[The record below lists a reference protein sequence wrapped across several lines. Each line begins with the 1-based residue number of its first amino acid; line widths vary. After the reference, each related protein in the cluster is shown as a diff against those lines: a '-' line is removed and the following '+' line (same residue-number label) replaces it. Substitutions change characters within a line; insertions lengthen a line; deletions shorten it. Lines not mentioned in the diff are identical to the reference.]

1 MVSDNFSIII
11 VFAAYLLFMIA
22 IGVLYYRKTENLADY
37 ILGGRKLNS
46 WVTALSS
53 QASDMSGW
61 LLLGL
66 PGYAYLA
73 GMESIWLAI
82 GLAAG
87 TYLNW
92 KFVAKK
98 LRQYTEVAGDSITI
112 PVYFENRF
120 RDKSHS
126 LRIISSI
133 LILIFFLLYTSSGLV
148 AGGKLFNTVFG
159 IPYQQALLI
168 GALVIISYTFLGGF
182 MAVCWTDFFQGMLMV
197 FAIVFVPLA
206 ALKGM
211 GGYDSTVSLIESID
225 PQLLNPWTAL
235 AGGAIPLISNLAWGL
250 GYFGMPHILVR
261 FMAIE
266 SPEKIKQARIIAMV
280 WVIISLFFAVAIGIV
295 GRAYLY
301 PEFLGDGGSETIF
314 MVMVNNTF
322 TPIIAGIFLAA
333 ILAAIMSTA
342 DSQLLVAASAFTED
356 IYRISVKKR
365 AGEKELVWMG
375 RFAVILISVIA
386 YLIARDP
393 NNSVMGLVSY
403 AWAGFGAAFGPVI
416 LFSLFWRKTTRNGA
430 LGGMIVGGLVVIIW
444 KQLSGGV
451 FDMYEIVPGFILSC
465 ITLYT
470 ISILDK
476 EGPAEEILKEFD
488 RVNHIALHG
497 MSTHKEDT
505 IPLKTDLRK
514 S

>member
-1 MVSDNFSIII
+1 MVLDNINI
-11 VFAAYLLFMIA
+11 VVIFAAYLLFMIS
-22 IGVLYYRKTENLADY
+22 IGVLYYKKTKNLSDY

-46 WVTALSS
+46 WVTALSA

-66 PGYAYLA
+66 PGYAYLS
-73 GMESIWLAI
+73 GMESVWLGI

-98 LRQYTEVAGDSITI
+98 LRQYTQVAGDSITI

-133 LILIFFLLYTSSGLV
+133 LILVFFLLYTSSGLV
-148 AGGKLFNTVFG
+148 AGGKLFNTVFE

-168 GALVIISYTFLGGF
+168 GALVIITYTFLGGF
-182 MAVCWTDFFQGMLMV
+182 MAVCWTDFFQGTLMV
-197 FAIVFVPLA
+197 CAIALVPLA
-206 ALKGM
+206 AMKGI
-211 GGYDSTVSLIESID
+211 GGYDSTVSIIESID

-280 WVIISLFFAVAIGIV
+280 WVIISLIFAVVVGIV

-301 PEFLGDGGSETIF
+301 PEFLGEAGSETIF
-314 MVMVNNTF
+314 MVMINNMF
-322 TPIIAGIFLAA
+322 TPIIAGILLAA

-356 IYRISVKKR
+356 IYRIIMRKN

-375 RFAVILISVIA
+375 RFAVIIISAIA

-416 LFSLFWRKTTRNGA
+416 LFSLFWRNTTRNGA
-430 LGGMIVGGLVVIIW
+430 LGGMIVGGLTVIIW
-444 KQLSGGV
+444 KQLSGGI
-451 FDMYEIVPGFILSC
+451 FDLYEIVPGFLLSC
-465 ITLYT
+465 ITIYA

-476 EGPAEEILKEFD
+476 EGPAEEILREFD
-488 RVNHIALHG
+488 HLKQITLRGKN
-497 MSTHKEDT
+497 THK
-505 IPLKTDLRK
+505 
-514 S
+514 

>member
-1 MVSDNFSIII
+1 MVLDNISIVF

-22 IGVLYYRKTENLADY
+22 IGALYYRRTENLSDY

-46 WVTALSS
+46 WVTALSA

-66 PGYAYLA
+66 PGYAYLS
-73 GMESIWLAI
+73 GMESIWLGI

-92 KFVAKK
+92 KFIAKR
-98 LRQYTEVAGDSITI
+98 LRQYTQVAGDCITI

-120 RDKSHS
+120 RDKSHA
-126 LRIISSI
+126 LRIIASV
-133 LILIFFLLYTSSGLV
+133 LILVFFLLYTSSGLV
-148 AGGKLFNTVFG
+148 AGAKLFNTVFE
-159 IPYQQALLI
+159 IPYQQALLL
-168 GALVIISYTFLGGF
+168 GAFVIISYTFLGGF
-182 MAVCWTDFFQGMLMV
+182 MAVCWTDFFQGILM
-197 FAIVFVPLA
+197 FCAIAFVPLA
-206 ALKGM
+206 AMKGI

-280 WVIISLFFAVAIGIV
+280 WVIISLFFAVGVGII

-301 PEFLGDGGSETIF
+301 PDFLEGAGSETIF
-314 MVMVNNTF
+314 MVMVNSTF
-322 TPIIAGIFLAA
+322 TPIIAGILLAA

-342 DSQLLVAASAFTED
+342 DSQLLVSASAFTED
-356 IYRISVKKR
+356 IYRIAMKKN
-365 AGEKELVWMG
+365 ASEKELVWMG
-375 RFAVILISVIA
+375 RIAVIVISSIA

-416 LFSLFWRKTTRNGA
+416 LFSLFWKKTTRNGA
-430 LGGMIVGGLVVIIW
+430 LGGMVIGGITVIIW
-444 KQLSGGV
+444 KQLTGGI
-451 FDMYEIVPGFILSC
+451 FDLYEIVPGFILSC
-465 ITLYT
+465 ITIYT
-470 ISILDK
+470 LSITDK
-476 EGPAEEILKEFD
+476 NGPAEEILKEFD
-488 RVNHIALHG
+488 RVNHIVLNR
-497 MSTHKEDT
+497 KT
-505 IPLKTDLRK
+505 IRKGDIRPLETKFE
-514 S
+514 

>member
-1 MVSDNFSIII
+1 MVSDNFSIIL
-11 VFAAYLLFMIA
+11 VFTIYLLFMIG
-22 IGVLYYRKTENLADY
+22 IGILYYKKTENLSDY

-98 LRQYTEVAGDSITI
+98 LRQYTQVAGDSITI

-148 AGGKLFNTVFG
+148 AGGKLFNTVFE

-168 GALVIISYTFLGGF
+168 GVLVIISYTFLGGF

-197 FAIVFVPLA
+197 CAIVLVPLA
-206 ALKGM
+206 ALKGI
-211 GGYDSTVSLIESID
+211 GGYESTVNLIENID

-266 SPEKIKQARIIAMV
+266 SPDKIKQARIIAMV
-280 WVIISLFFAVAIGIV
+280 WVIISLFFAVTIGII

-301 PEFLGDGGSETIF
+301 PEFLGDVGSETIF
-314 MVMVNNTF
+314 MVMINSIF
-322 TPIIAGIFLAA
+322 TPVIAGILLAA

-356 IYRISVKKR
+356 IYRITLKKN

-375 RFAVILISVIA
+375 RFAVILISAIA
-386 YLIARDP
+386 YAIARDP

-444 KQLSGGV
+444 KQLSGGI

-488 RVNHIALHG
+488 HVNHITLHG